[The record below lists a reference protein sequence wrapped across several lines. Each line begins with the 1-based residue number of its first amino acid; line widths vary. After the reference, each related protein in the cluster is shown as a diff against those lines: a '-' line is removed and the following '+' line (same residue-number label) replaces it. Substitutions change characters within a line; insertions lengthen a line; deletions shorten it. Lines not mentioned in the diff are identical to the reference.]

1 VDKAL
6 FAGNRRVDPQVT
18 VIEPRRGLRGIGLA
32 ELWRYREVLFFL
44 VWRDF
49 KVRYRQTA
57 LGVAWA
63 LLQPVLTAAVLTM
76 LFSHMAQVPSDGV
89 PYPLFVI
96 AGLTAWQFFA
106 HGVST
111 ATMSMANNQDLVRR
125 IYFPRLAIPLAAV
138 LSGLI
143 DLLVCLCLVFAALV
157 IYGHPL
163 APSLFLLPLFLLLA
177 VAATMGVG
185 LILCAANVRYRDIGH
200 ATPFVL
206 QIALFLSPIAYSSNA
221 LPEHWRLLYSL
232 NPMVGVVDGLRWC
245 FFGAP
250 IDPAGLMVSIGATIG
265 TLAVGA
271 LYFRSTERVLADI
284 L

>member
-1 VDKAL
+1 MKAL
-6 FAGNRRVDPQVT
+6 SVGNRWGEPPLT
-18 VIEPRRGLRGIGLA
+18 TIEPRRGLRAIGLA
-32 ELWRYREVLFFL
+32 ELWHYREVLLFL

-63 LLQPVLTAAVLTM
+63 VLQPVLTAAVLTL
-76 LFSHMAQVPSDGV
+76 LFSHMAQVPSDGI

-96 AGLTAWQFFA
+96 AGLTAWQFFTN
-106 HGVST
+106 GVGT
-111 ATMSMANNQDLVRR
+111 ATISMANNQDLVRR

-143 DLLVCLCLVFAALV
+143 DLLVGLCLVFAGLL
-157 IYGHPL
+157 IYGCPP
-163 APSLFLLPLFLLLA
+163 APSLLLLPFFLFLA
-177 VAATMGVG
+177 VAATAGTG
-185 LILCAANVRYRDIGH
+185 LILCAANVQYRDIGH
-200 ATPFVL
+200 ATPFAL

-250 IDPAGLMVSIGATIG
+250 IDPAGLIISIAAASGA
-265 TLAVGA
+265 LVVGA
-271 LYFRSTERVLADI
+271 LYFRSVERVLAEI